1 MKFRLITLVIFQIVS
16 LQNIFA
22 QDQIKLD
29 SLKVRLENESTDTIQ
44 IRLLK
49 ELSSI
54 AIKTD
59 LKVALD
65 YSKQALEIAKKT
77 GNKKVL
83 SNAYTQVASNLI
95 FIGIYDESLKY
106 FIESLRIAEKLGD
119 ESLLFPLYHNIGVL
133 KDRLQQFDEALE
145 FYFKALAIL
154 DKISQKDKNE
164 AESGNKYP
172 TLYNSIGNIYSSK
185 GDKSSAKDYY
195 LKAYNLAK
203 GKDFEIFGTICNNLG
218 KLGIEIGDYDNAYKY
233 LTESLNF
240 RIKKNDQYG
249 IAKTYIF
256 LSLYYKEIKQNSQA
270 IEYATKALNISH
282 ETKAMLSLQNATNML
297 SDIYYETKDFEKSLE
312 YFKQY
317 KTFNDSLL
325 NDKKYSEIA
334 KLQLQYENE
343 IIDKVKEVK
352 DQERLL
358 VMIIIISTL
367 FLSSII
373 MGLLFF
379 LSKSRNKRI
388 KLENEK
394 LEKEMQLK
402 NKELT
407 TNVMYLLKKNELI
420 ENITERLLK
429 LKGKLKEENAEPI
442 QKIIFDLQS
451 LTEKEVWE
459 EFEYRFQSVHEEFY
473 QNLQRKFPDLT
484 PSEIKLAA
492 FLRLNMTTKEIAS
505 ITGQSIS
512 GLEMARYRLRKKL
525 GITNQEIN
533 LVNFLLN
540 I

>member
-1 MKFRLITLVIFQIVS
+1 MRLGS
-16 LQNIFA
+16 LIILLLLIAPMQSIFA
-22 QDQIKLD
+22 QDKVKID
-29 SLKVRLENESTDTIQ
+29 SLKVKLENESNDTIK

-59 LKVALD
+59 LNVALD
-65 YSKQALEIAKKT
+65 YSKQALEIAKRN

-119 ESLLFPLYHNIGVL
+119 ESILFPLYHNIGVL

-145 FYFKALAIL
+145 YYFKALSIL
-154 DKISQKDKNE
+154 DKSSQKDINS
-164 AESGNKYP
+164 ESGYKYS
-172 TLYNSIGNIYSSK
+172 TIYNSIGNIYGSK
-185 GDKSSAKDYY
+185 NDKNSAKEYY
-195 LKAYNLAK
+195 LKGYNLAK
-203 GKDFEIFGTICNNLG
+203 GTNFEIFGTICNNLG
-218 KLGIEIGDYDNAYKY
+218 KLGIEMGDYENAYKY

-240 RIKKNDQYG
+240 RFKRNDQFG
-249 IAKTYIF
+249 IAKTFIF
-256 LSLYYKEIKQNSQA
+256 LSLYYKDTKDYPKA
-270 IEYATKALNISH
+270 IEYANKSLTISKDTKAIL
-282 ETKAMLSLQNATNML
+282 TMQNATNML
-297 SDIYYETKDFEKSLE
+297 SDIYFEMKDYEKSLDF
-312 YFKQY
+312 FKQY
-317 KTFNDSLL
+317 KTLNDSLL

-343 IIDKVKEVK
+343 ISDRVKEVK
-352 DQERLL
+352 DQKRRLI
-358 VMIIIISTL
+358 MFIITSTL
-367 FLSSII
+367 LLISII
-373 MGLLFF
+373 MGLLYF

-420 ENITERLLK
+420 GNITQRLLN
-429 LKGKLKEENAEPI
+429 LKTKLKEENREPI

-451 LTEKEVWE
+451 ITENEVWE
-459 EFEYRFQSVHEEFY
+459 EFEHRFQNVHEDFY
-473 QNLQRKFPDLT
+473 KNLQAKFPDLT

-492 FLRLNMTTKEIAS
+492 FLRLNMTTKDIAS
-505 ITGQSIS
+505 ITGQNINT
-512 GLEMARYRLRKKL
+512 LETARYRLRKKL
-525 GITNQEIN
+525 GITNQEVN